1 MLFFS
6 NARIHNPHIIP
17 IVVSDRSHTHKLG
30 HSCII
35 VGCLSIIIGLSL
47 IIRGVISETKKATL
61 IGIGIISLGVGLF
74 TTILVCFYGKLNI
87 YYHNWAYGQR
97 VVPLNIETPHEGRQ
111 SGGGGGGG
119 GISMAPYSESLSV
132 TQKIQPTIPL
142 SSSSSMTMLSD
153 LEINKVIIGRSIK
166 IDKTTIQSDIMT

>member
-35 VGCLSIIIGLSL
+35 VGCLSIIIGLS
-47 IIRGVISETKKATL
+47 
-61 IGIGIISLGVGLF
+61 VGLF

-111 SGGGGGGG
+111 SGGGGGG

>member
-1 MLFFS
+1 
-6 NARIHNPHIIP
+6 
-17 IVVSDRSHTHKLG
+17 
-30 HSCII
+30 
-35 VGCLSIIIGLSL
+35 
-47 IIRGVISETKKATL
+47 
-61 IGIGIISLGVGLF
+61 VGLI